1 MGFTVDKD
9 VVADFGFYLGSEA
22 GYTLPTIEELARREG
37 MSDHGFTGLLEP
49 LGDFVNGDAS
59 VLVGS
64 AFSMMQRKMCDL
76 GDSVVH
82 AANQYGWT
90 DHSNASM
97 FDRNQLG
104 GDTDENVTFG
114 NGYGDDGY
122 ENYTDGGFS
131 KFHYTT
137 TEISAIDRPDTKY
150 SDDIDDFGP
159 VLTVL
164 DWIWSEFG
172 VDGGKGFTDSI
183 ISPLAGNYKSIE
195 ANGEAWKSVGKNLG
209 LLAGNMG
216 TNATTLATQFWQGDA
231 STAFKQF
238 LDVYWN
244 KGAVWAGEQLGNF
257 VATGFDKIAD
267 ASKRIAAVAIKAINV
282 IIKSAIKIASKAI
295 PIIGWA
301 WTAIQSAAKFIG
313 SFFGIDIDDLYDD
326 IMAIVNMAHQIF
338 TLFQKID
345 EVVKSMKEYFTTLE
359 ELANTIKQ
367 IPEIDNFADA
377 AAASQTINDH
387 KKDLDDQKANVDK
400 RLGEADDALGKLEQM
415 AADAEAG
422 R

>member
-9 VVADFGFYLGSEA
+9 VVADFGFYLGAEA
-22 GYTLPTIEELARREG
+22 GYPLPQIEQLARKDG

-49 LGDFVNGDAS
+49 LGNFVNGDAS

-76 GDSVVH
+76 ADSVVH

-97 FDRNQLG
+97 FDRNKLG
-104 GDTDENVTFG
+104 GDTDADITFG
-114 NGYGDDGY
+114 SGYAEDGY
-122 ENYTDGGFS
+122 DNYTDGGFS
-131 KFHYTT
+131 KFHYTQ
-137 TEISAIDRPDTKY
+137 TEISAVDRPDTKY

-172 VDGGKGFTDSI
+172 VAGGKGFTDSI

-216 TNATTLATQFWQGDA
+216 TNATTLATEFWQGEA
-231 STAFKQF
+231 SAAFKDF

-244 KGAVWAGEQLGNF
+244 KGAVWAGEELGKF
-257 VATGFDKIAD
+257 VATGFSKIAD
-267 ASKRIAAVAIKAINV
+267 ASKRIAAVAIKGINT
-282 IIKSAIKIASKAI
+282 IIRAAVRIASKAI
-295 PIIGWA
+295 PIVGWA
-301 WTAIQSAAKFIG
+301 WTVIQSLAKFIG
-313 SFFGIDIDDLYDD
+313 SWFGIDIDDLYDD
-326 IMAIVNMAHQIF
+326 IMEIYNTAQLVFDLF
-338 TLFQKID
+338 TKID
-345 EVVKSMKEYFTTLE
+345 EVVNTMKEYFATLE
-359 ELANTIKQ
+359 ELVDTVKQ

-377 AAASQTINDH
+377 AAARDSIAEH
-387 KKDLDDQKANVDK
+387 KQALDEQKTDLDKQ
-400 RLGEADDALGKLEQM
+400 LGEADDALGKLDQM